1 MGRTSHENGRLG
13 EQIAMEF
20 LKKRGYWVHD
30 TGRNSAGSQ
39 PVDLIAIKKG
49 SVWLLDAK
57 FVRMEDSS
65 FRFTDVQPNQ
75 VTTMRYAKEFA
86 GIENL
91 GFFIVFD
98 RDRESPRFMP
108 YSEYIVLS
116 AGFKS
121 VKMSEL
127 RLAEKEIT

>member
-1 MGRTSHENGRLG
+1 M
-13 EQIAMEF
+13 
-20 LKKRGYWVHD
+20 
-30 TGRNSAGSQ
+30 
-39 PVDLIAIKKG
+39 DLIAIKKG

-57 FVRMEDSS
+57 FVRREDSS

-98 RDRESPRFMP
+98 RDRENPRFMA
-108 YSEYIVLS
+108 YNEYIVLS
-116 AGFKS
+116 ACFKS
-121 VKMSEL
+121 VRMSEL